1 MAKKKSSRSRGEAD
15 AQSTARQSDASVA
28 ISPTSGQLAFNMVMA
43 VFGLFVAAILFSF
56 GIQWTG
62 QGNPAA
68 GMGLILAGLFIFWR
82 GGKRLSWT
90 CAEIRMRRQK

>member
-1 MAKKKSSRSRGEAD
+1 MAKKKPSGSHGEAD
-15 AQSTARQSDASVA
+15 AQGAASQPQA
-28 ISPTSGQLAFNMVMA
+28 PAALSPAPGVLAFNLVMA

-90 CAEIRMRRQK
+90 CAEIKMRRQK

>member
-1 MAKKKSSRSRGEAD
+1 MAKKKDPRPGDGTDGQGAD
-15 AQSTARQSDASVA
+15 HQQKATAS
-28 ISPTSGQLAFNMVMA
+28 ISPTSGMLVFNLIMA
-43 VFGLFVAAILFSF
+43 VFGLFTAAILFSF

-62 QGNPAA
+62 QESPAA

-90 CAEIRMRRQK
+90 CGEIKMRRQK

>member
-1 MAKKKSSRSRGEAD
+1 MAKKKPSRSRDGAN
-15 AQSTARQSDASVA
+15 AQSAASHQDASLA
-28 ISPTSGQLAFNMVMA
+28 KFPTSGQLAFNMAMA

-90 CAEIRMRRQK
+90 CSEIRMRRQR

>member
-1 MAKKKSSRSRGEAD
+1 MAKKKSSRSRDEED
-15 AQSTARQSDASVA
+15 AQSEANPQDVSVA
-28 ISPTSGQLAFNMVMA
+28 VSPTSGQLAFNMAMA
-43 VFGLFVAAILFSF
+43 VFSLFVAAILFSF

-62 QGNPAA
+62 QGSPAA

-90 CAEIRMRRQK
+90 CAEIKIRRQK

>member
-1 MAKKKSSRSRGEAD
+1 MAKKKVHRSTDGTD
-15 AQSTARQSDASVA
+15 AQGQAAGPQAPA
-28 ISPTSGQLAFNMVMA
+28 ALPPTPGVLVFNLAMA
-43 VFGLFVAAILFSF
+43 VFGLFVAAILFSI

-68 GMGLILAGLFIFWR
+68 GAGLILAGLFIFWR

-90 CAEIRMRRQK
+90 CAEIRMRRQG

>member
-1 MAKKKSSRSRGEAD
+1 MAKKYPSGSRGEAD
-15 AQSTARQSDASVA
+15 AQSAAGQPQAPVA
-28 ISPTSGQLAFNMVMA
+28 MPPTSGQLAFNMVMA

-90 CAEIRMRRQK
+90 CAEIKMRRQK

>member
-1 MAKKKSSRSRGEAD
+1 MAKKKGHRSTDATDTQGQAD
-15 AQSTARQSDASVA
+15 GPQAPVSLP
-28 ISPTSGQLAFNMVMA
+28 PTTGVLAFNLAMA

-56 GIQWTG
+56 GIRWTG

-68 GMGLILAGLFIFWR
+68 GAGLILAGLFIFWR

-90 CAEIRMRRQK
+90 CAEIRMRRQG